1 MSPKWLT
8 SLVRARQ
15 IQEEAAQAELAEAR
29 LRGHTAK
36 QRVRTEGDRLDALCA
51 DQVPEA
57 AAAFV
62 AASVALQAAAATHAA
77 AVDSAN
83 DAQRVEDQRHLALSE
98 AARARLAAERLH
110 ENHEERERL
119 ATARAEQRDSD
130 EVAGYRH
137 QAAGAAADAL
147 ADEGAP

>member
-29 LRGHTAK
+29 LRGRSAK
-36 QRVRTEGDRLDALCA
+36 QRVRSEGDRLDALCA
-51 DQVPEA
+51 NQVPEA

-77 AVDSAN
+77 AVETAN
-83 DAQRVEDQRHLALSE
+83 DAQRTEDARHVALSE

-110 ENHEERERL
+110 ENHTERERV
-119 ATARAEQRDSD
+119 AAARAEQRDND

-137 QAAGAAADAL
+137 QANDQANDQDA
-147 ADEGAP
+147 P

>member
-29 LRGHTAK
+29 LRGRSAK
-36 QRVRTEGDRLDALCA
+36 QRVRSEGDRLDALCGK
-51 DQVPEA
+51 QVPEA

-83 DAQRVEDQRHLALSE
+83 DAQRAEEQRQLVLAD

-110 ENHEERERL
+110 ENHTERERV
-119 ATARAEQRDSD
+119 AAARAEQRDND

-137 QAAGAAADAL
+137 TANDRANDQDA
-147 ADEGAP
+147 P

>member
-29 LRGHTAK
+29 LRGRTAK

>member
-29 LRGHTAK
+29 LRGRSAK
-36 QRVRTEGDRLDALCA
+36 QRVRSEGDRLDALCA
-51 DQVPEA
+51 NQVPEA

-77 AVDSAN
+77 AVESAN
-83 DAQRVEDQRHLALSE
+83 DAQRTEDARHVALGD

-110 ENHEERERL
+110 ENHTERERV
-119 ATARAEQRDSD
+119 AAARAEQRDND

-137 QAAGAAADAL
+137 QANDVANDQANDQDA
-147 ADEGAP
+147 P

>member
-1 MSPKWLT
+1 MSPKWLA

-15 IQEEAAQAELAEAR
+15 LQEEAAQADLAQAR
-29 LRGHTAK
+29 LRGRTAK

-51 DQVPEA
+51 HEVPEA

-77 AVDSAN
+77 AVETAS
-83 DAQRVEDQRHLALSE
+83 DAKLLEDDRQVALAE
-98 AARARLAAERLH
+98 AARARLAAERMH
-110 ENHEERERL
+110 EHHEERERQ
-119 ATARAEQRDSD
+119 ATARAEQRATD

-137 QAAGAAADAL
+137 SAAQQAGD
-147 ADEGAP
+147 GNTP

>member
-29 LRGHTAK
+29 VRGRTAK

>member
-15 IQEEAAQAELAEAR
+15 IQEEAAQAELAHAR
-29 LRGHTAK
+29 RRSRMSK
-36 QRVRTEGDRLDALCA
+36 QQARREGDRLDAMCA
-51 DQVPEA
+51 AQVPEA

-77 AVDSAN
+77 AVESAE
-83 DAQRVEDQRHLALSE
+83 DAERTADDRHSAFAE
-98 AARARLAAERLH
+98 AARARLAAERMQEQH
-110 ENHEERERL
+110 QDRERQSV
-119 ATARAEQRDSD
+119 ARAEQRDSD

-137 QAAGAAADAL
+137 QAG
-147 ADEGAP
+147 EEQSS

>member
-29 LRGHTAK
+29 LRGRTAK

-147 ADEGAP
+147 AEEGAP